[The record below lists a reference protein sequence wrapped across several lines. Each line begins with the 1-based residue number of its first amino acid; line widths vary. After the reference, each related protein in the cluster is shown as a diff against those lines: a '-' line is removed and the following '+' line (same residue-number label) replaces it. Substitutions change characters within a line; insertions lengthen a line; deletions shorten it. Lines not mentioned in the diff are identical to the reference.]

1 MRNRDVVELFSRVAD
16 MLAIRGDQI
25 HRILAYRKAAES
37 IDALGRDVNV
47 VFAEGKLTDIPGI
60 GDTLAAKIEEMLTT
74 GRLAF
79 YDKLA
84 QEIPPGLVDMLRV
97 EGLGPKRVKQLYETL
112 QITTLDELTTAARAG
127 KLRDMPGMGA
137 KSEAKILAGIEA
149 LARHGDNRISLGVAW
164 PIAQMMLDE
173 LAKLPGVTAA
183 AVGGSLRR
191 MRDTIGDIDL
201 LVAADDAGPIMDRF
215 AALDNVESVA
225 GRGPTKTNVVL
236 LNGLG
241 VDLRVLPAAR
251 WGTLLNYFTGSQ
263 AHNVKLREMAL
274 KKGLS
279 LNEHAFTPLDGGPE
293 ILCATEEEVYARL
306 GLPFIPPCLR
316 EDRGEIEAALAG
328 RLPPLVE
335 LDDIR
340 TDLHMH
346 THWSDG
352 TLSVLEMA
360 RAARDAGLRAVA
372 ITDHSVSL
380 GVANGLSVERLQ
392 QQAAEV
398 RAADEALGPDFR
410 VLHGTEME
418 IRADGTLDYPDEV
431 LAELDFVIASLHTA
445 LNQPREQV
453 TMRLLNAIRNPH
465 VDMIAHPTGRLLPD
479 RAGADLDMDAV
490 LAAAAETGTILE
502 INAHPARLD
511 LRDSHVRRAVE
522 LGVRIAINTDAHR
535 PGEFDNRR
543 YGVATAQRG
552 WATAADVVNTW
563 PLADFLRFIATKN
576 EPPAAGSER
585 AQ

>member
-1 MRNRDVVELFSRVAD
+1 MKNREVVELFSRVAD

-74 GRLAF
+74 GRLTF

-97 EGLGPKRVKQLYETL
+97 EGLGPKRVKQVYETL
-112 QITTLDELTTAARAG
+112 KITTLDELTTAARSG
-127 KLRDMPGMGA
+127 KLRDLPGMGA

-149 LARHGDNRISLGVAW
+149 LARHGDTRISLGVAW
-164 PIAQMMLDE
+164 PIAQAMLDE
-173 LAKLPGVTAA
+173 LAQVPGVTVA

-201 LVAADDAGPIMDRF
+201 LVAADEAEAVMDRF
-215 AALDNVESVA
+215 AALESVESVA

-251 WGTLLNYFTGSQ
+251 WGTLLNYFTGSKD
-263 AHNVKLREMAL
+263 HNVRLREMAL

-279 LNEHAFTPLDGGPE
+279 LNEHAFTPLDGGAE

-306 GLPFIPPCLR
+306 DLPFIPPCLR

-328 RLPPLVE
+328 RLPSLVQ

-346 THWSDG
+346 TNWSDG

-360 RAARDAGLRAVA
+360 RAARDAGLQAVA

-380 GVANGLSVERLQ
+380 GVPMACRWSVYGSRRPKCAPPMRRLVPTSACSTARRWRFAPTAHWTTPTKCWPNSTSLS
-392 QQAAEV
+392 
-398 RAADEALGPDFR
+398 
-410 VLHGTEME
+410 
-418 IRADGTLDYPDEV
+418 
-431 LAELDFVIASLHTA
+431 
-445 LNQPREQV
+445 
-453 TMRLLNAIRNPH
+453 
-465 VDMIAHPTGRLLPD
+465 
-479 RAGADLDMDAV
+479 
-490 LAAAAETGTILE
+490 
-502 INAHPARLD
+502 PACT
-511 LRDSHVRRAVE
+511 RDSASRASKPRRAC
-522 LGVRIAINTDAHR
+522 
-535 PGEFDNRR
+535 
-543 YGVATAQRG
+543 
-552 WATAADVVNTW
+552 
-563 PLADFLRFIATKN
+563 
-576 EPPAAGSER
+576 
-585 AQ
+585 